1 MYAFLSV
8 VAGILSATHKI
19 GRHVVTVTRVNEMA
33 HAELITDKVPNG
45 KFLENVNAPL
55 HSGCL

>member
-19 GRHVVTVTRVNEMA
+19 GRHVVTVTHVNEME

-45 KFLENVNAPL
+45 KFLEKVNASL